1 MKLSH
6 VIVRLSWMA
15 LAAIVAVMTIE
26 PASAQSADPAA
37 QAADRAFVQAAARSD
52 NAKVATM
59 LDGDFTWTD
68 VAGKSQS
75 SAEIARALPKP
86 LIANEA
92 AAQVEYHAYGSVAS
106 AQVHN
111 GKQHT
116 LRMWVKRPAGW
127 RLLAYHEVQL
137 RDTPPPPPAATVAA
151 VECINPCRSI
161 PFEPKSANQRAV
173 ATSFSALETSVT
185 AHDAER
191 WGSMIGDEFIAVS
204 SGADQLL
211 DKKTRKAQLA
221 QASMAGLV
229 PVPLVNA
236 RMTELG
242 DAIVMESQHQPVGAK
257 PMHATRL
264 WVKRGGVWMET
275 ISYQTTIQAA
285 PMPAR

>member
-1 MKLSH
+1 MKRSH
-6 VIVRLSWMA
+6 VVTRIIWMVGAAVMA
-15 LAAIVAVMTIE
+15 LVIIAT
-26 PASAQSADPAA
+26 ASAQSADPAA
-37 QAADRAFVQAAARSD
+37 QAADRAFAQAVSRSD
-52 NAKVATM
+52 RAALAAI
-59 LDGDFTWTD
+59 LDSDFTWTD
-68 VAGKSQS
+68 VNGKSQT
-75 SAEIARALPKP
+75 AADVARALPRP
-86 LIANEA
+86 LIADESK
-92 AAQVEYHAYGSVAS
+92 AQVEYHAYGPVAS
-106 AQVHN
+106 VQVHS

-137 RDTPPPPPAATVAA
+137 RDTPPPASAAPAASA
-151 VECINPCRSI
+151 ECINPCRSL
-161 PFEPKSANQRAV
+161 PFEPKTASQRAV

-191 WGSMIGDEFIAVS
+191 WASMIGDEFAALS
-204 SGADQLL
+204 SSADKLL
-211 DKKTRKAQLA
+211 DKKTRKAELA

-229 PVPLVNA
+229 PMPLVNA

-242 DAIVMESQHQPVGAK
+242 DAIIMESQHQPVGAK

-285 PMPAR
+285 PVAGR